1 MKFGIIGTGAVGGY
15 YGGLLARHGYDVH
28 FLLHS
33 DYEYVKKNGLAI
45 ESVNGNFTLPKV
57 NAYSRAAEMPP
68 CDVVIVSLKSTQN
81 DLLSEILPH
90 VVKKNGIIIILQNGL
105 GVEEEIKAIVPHA
118 VIMGGLCFLCN
129 NKIGPGHIKHLDFG
143 MIRLGEYHED
153 APAGIT
159 ENLQKIAQAFENA
172 GIPVKPCENLG
183 KARWEK
189 LVWNMAY
196 NGLSV
201 VLNATTDQMMSCPS
215 SYALIREIMIEVI
228 TAAHYCGY
236 SLDETFVDEM
246 LKTTETMAVYSPSMK
261 LDFKNGRPLE
271 IEAIY
276 WRPITAA
283 ESAGF
288 NMHKSRVIALQLEF
302 IDQYNQSSSR

>member
-33 DYEYVKKNGLAI
+33 DYEYVKKNGLVI
-45 ESVNGNFTLPKV
+45 ESVNGNFSLPKV

-90 VVKKNGIIIILQNGL
+90 VVKKNGFVVILQNGL

-118 VIMGGLCFLCN
+118 VIMGGLCFLCS

-172 GIPVKPCENLG
+172 GIPVKLCENLG

-261 LDFKNGRPLE
+261 LDFENGRPLE